1 MATDMAV
8 VRISYSTMFSK
19 MPVSVGTIAEPKKKT
34 NQMQVKVKLTDVKN
48 GIGNENSA
56 AKDPII
62 TQRPKDSFEL

>member
-19 MPVSVGTIAEPKKKT
+19 MPVSVGTTAEPKKKT
-34 NQMQVKVKLTDVKN
+34 NQMQVKVKLTDDKN

-56 AKDPII
+56 AKHPIT
-62 TQRPKDSFEL
+62 TQRPKDC